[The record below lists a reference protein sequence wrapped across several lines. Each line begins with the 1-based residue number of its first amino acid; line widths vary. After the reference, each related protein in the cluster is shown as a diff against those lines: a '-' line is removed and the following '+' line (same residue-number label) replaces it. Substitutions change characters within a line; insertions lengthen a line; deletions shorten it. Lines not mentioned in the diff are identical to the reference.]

1 MDGALYESME
11 FSGPGVATLSMA
23 ERLTICNMA
32 IEAGG
37 KNGIFPVDERDP
49 GISAHLCAR
58 IALPGASIRFT
69 TADPD
74 ADYER
79 TIDVD
84 LAEIPLTVSFP
95 HLPENT
101 RAVGTFEQ
109 IPIDQ
114 VVIGSCTNGRL
125 EDMRLAAEYLN
136 GRKVAKGLRLIILPG
151 SQRVWR
157 ECLQEG
163 LFEIF
168 ADAGAVVSAPTCGP
182 CLGGHMGILAKGE
195 RCVAT
200 TNRNFVGR
208 MGHPEI
214 RSLPGRCAGCL
225 RIGGPGPYRRVP
237 MPSWL

>member
-1 MDGALYESME
+1 LT
-11 FSGPGVATLSMA
+11 GPGVATLSIA

-37 KNGIFPVDERDP
+37 KNGIFPVDEKTLAYMEMYAPD
-49 GISAHLCAR
+49 
-58 IALPGASIRFT
+58 RFAKKQYT
-69 TADPD
+69 VFTADDD
-74 ADYER
+74 ADYVR
-79 TIDVD
+79 TIEVN
-84 LAEIPLTVSFP
+84 LAKVPLTVAFP

-101 RAVGTFEQ
+101 RVVGSFEK

-125 EDMRLAAEYLN
+125 EDMRVAAKYLK

-157 ECLQEG
+157 ESLKEG

-182 CLGGHMGILAKGE
+182 CLGGHMGVLAKGE
-195 RCVAT
+195 RCVST

-208 MGHPEI
+208 MGHPQSEVY
-214 RSLPGRCAGCL
+214 LAGVPVACASAVKGY
-225 RIGGPGPYRRVP
+225 IAGPAD
-237 MPSWL
+237 LD